1 MGFMH
6 STPLRILTD
15 VFTGGIAEGV
25 YALSKGMK
33 PKIPGAP
40 PVPSSTPSS
49 PTSAAATQEAAVA
62 ADNQRK
68 AAAAAAGRQS
78 TILTGG
84 LGDYSLAPTK
94 QRTLLGG

>member
-15 VFTGGIAEGV
+15 VLTGGIAEGV
-25 YALSKGMK
+25 YALSSSLK
-33 PKIPGAP
+33 PKTPSAPGAP
-40 PVPSSTPSS
+40 PAPPAP
-49 PTSAAATQEAAVA
+49 PTSQAATEEAAVA